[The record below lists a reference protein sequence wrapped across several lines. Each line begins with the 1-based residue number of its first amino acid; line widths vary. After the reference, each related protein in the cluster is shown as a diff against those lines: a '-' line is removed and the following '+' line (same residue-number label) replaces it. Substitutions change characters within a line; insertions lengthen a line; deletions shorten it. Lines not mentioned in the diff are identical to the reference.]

1 MKNKILIIMAL
12 MIGFSF
18 AQKVTS
24 RTPAS
29 TDYIRVLDSDSHG
42 WDQTV
47 DQIFGSGQNL
57 TVGTITGANA
67 ETIVNSTNGSWSLD
81 GSIINSAN
89 VGTVASVFA
98 NSGTAS
104 VVEYGDGYNHVTV
117 VTLTGVELGTPDP
130 GNALAF
136 GDTIY
141 TFPEGIQV
149 VEWFVQ
155 NVALTTAGVTTD
167 TPELGI
173 GSIKGAGAAAT
184 LGAAGATMED
194 YSVGAAV
201 DSCGGTSEAIGPI
214 GATAGI
220 FTGIA
225 LNDTSKVK
233 SVCLNVADTWDA
245 SVTDSLIVSGT
256 VSFKW
261 TTLE

>member
-1 MKNKILIIMAL
+1 MRKLLILVLLVGIV
-12 MIGFSF
+12 F
-18 AQKVTS
+18 AQKPTT
-24 RTPAS
+24 RTPEAG
-29 TDYIRVLDSDSHG
+29 DYVRILDSNSMS
-42 WDQTV
+42 WDQTL
-47 DQIFGSGQNL
+47 DQIL
-57 TVGTITGANA
+57 NA
-67 ETIVNSTNGSWSLD
+67 SLD
-81 GSIINSAN
+81 VNFGTQGSALINSAN
-89 VGTVASVFA
+89 VGAVHTTFA
-98 NSGTAS
+98 NSGTVTAI
-104 VVEYGDGYNHVTV
+104 EYGDGYNHITV
-117 VTLTGVELGTPDP
+117 LTLTGIELGEPDA

-136 GDTIY
+136 GDTLY

-149 VEWFVQ
+149 VEWFMQ
-155 NVALTTAGVTTD
+155 NVALTAVGETGD

-173 GSIKGAGAAAT
+173 GSIVATGAQAT

-201 DSCGGTSEAIGPI
+201 DSCGGTSEAVGPI

-233 SVCLNVADTWDA
+233 SVCLNVADTWHA
-245 SVTDSLIVSGT
+245 SVTDSLIASGT

>member
-1 MKNKILIIMAL
+1 MKRKILLVIFLITSLCYSQGIKGGIRNYIQNILFTEINVDTVKADIITVEST
-12 MIGFSF
+12 IR
-18 AQKVTS
+18 TS
-24 RTPAS
+24 
-29 TDYIRVLDSDSHG
+29 G
-42 WDQTV
+42 
-47 DQIFGSGQNL
+47 
-57 TVGTITGANA
+57 NA
-67 ETIVNSTNGSWSLD
+67 
-81 GSIINSAN
+81 
-89 VGTVASVFA
+89 GTVATSFA
-98 NSGTAS
+98 NSGTITGL
-104 VVEYGDGYNHVTV
+104 EYGDGYNHITV
-117 VTLTGVELGTPDP
+117 LAITNVELGTPDP

-149 VEWFVQ
+149 VEWFQQ
-155 NVALTTAGVTTD
+155 NLALTTVGFTTD

-173 GSIKGAGAAAT
+173 GSIVGTGAQAT

-233 SVCLNVADTWDA
+233 SICLNVADTWNA
-245 SVTDSLIVSGT
+245 SVTDSLVVSGT